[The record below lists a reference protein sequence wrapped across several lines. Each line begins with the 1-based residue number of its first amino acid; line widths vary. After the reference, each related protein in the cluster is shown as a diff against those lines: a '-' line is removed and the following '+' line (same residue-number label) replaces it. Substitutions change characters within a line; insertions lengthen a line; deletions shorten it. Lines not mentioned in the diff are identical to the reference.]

1 MKRYFWVFIA
11 IAIAGCSS
19 NSSKKDAGGSHSL
32 TSVNQGAKSRN
43 SDADTTITKIGT
55 EPTGGESGS
64 DLGRNTI
71 AKSDCNTCHKQ
82 DTKLIGSVFKDIIL
96 GLSGTQSHRDIQQSE
111 L

>member
-19 NSSKKDAGGSHSL
+19 NSSKKDAGGSDSL

-82 DTKLIGSVFKDIIL
+82 DTKLIGPAFKDIASKYPASQANIEKL
-96 GLSGTQSHRDIQQSE
+96 AK
-111 L
+111 